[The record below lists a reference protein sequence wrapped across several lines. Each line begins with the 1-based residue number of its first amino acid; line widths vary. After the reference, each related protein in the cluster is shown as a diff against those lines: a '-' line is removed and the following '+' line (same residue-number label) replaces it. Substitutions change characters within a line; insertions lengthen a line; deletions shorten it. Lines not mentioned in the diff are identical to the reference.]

1 MHDKK
6 GTTALM
12 LAAQYGHFECVKVLA
27 PLEKGAKSVSGY
39 TALNY
44 TIPGLSAWEC
54 ARFLWQ
60 FPEERETDDL
70 KFIRKMYH
78 ITRVSCEGGTCIGA
92 GSLLNAAFLGCPQ
105 CV

>member
-1 MHDKK
+1 MIVARLGNEDIVR
-6 GTTALM
+6 T
-12 LAAQYGHFECVKVLA
+12 LA
-27 PLEKGAKSVSGY
+27 PLEKGIQDRCGR
-39 TALNY
+39 TALHY
-44 TIPGLSAWEC
+44 TILSSSAGEC

-70 KFIRKMYH
+70 EAVRDMYH
-78 ITRVSCEGGTCIGA
+78 ITRVSCEEGTCIGA